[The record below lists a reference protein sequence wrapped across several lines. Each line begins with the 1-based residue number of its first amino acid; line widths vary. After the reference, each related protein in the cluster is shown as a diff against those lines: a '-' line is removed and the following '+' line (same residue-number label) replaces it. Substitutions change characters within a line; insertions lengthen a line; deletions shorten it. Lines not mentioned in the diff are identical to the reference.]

1 MKREDAM
8 KKMVEESIK
17 ARGKVLEARRQKF
30 QRFDSPSLPIEA
42 NYGGGV
48 SSGGGIAP
56 VEPPNPGDI
65 WKDTYSMFFDGDDAS
80 MHTTSDPAPIIFDL
94 TNSVTVSAWVKPTV
108 LVGNNDG
115 IVDYLTS
122 TEARGYGIVHSS
134 LAGGKWRAWIGT
146 EGVGGDVKIN
156 RSVNLILNTWQH
168 VLITYDSVT
177 GDLLLYLNATP
188 GAATSAGAGQTIRP
202 HFAGEPLLIGA
213 ATDTPNK
220 EFNGYINEVSIFSN
234 AFTQAEVDEIYN
246 GGKPGDLNYHS
257 AVSNGVAWWRMGEDA
272 TFGGGAWTIPNQYN
286 SQGTVTSVGMTET
299 DRSTDVP
306 S

>member
-1 MKREDAM
+1 MNREELM
-8 KKMVEESIK
+8 KKLVQESID
-17 ARGKVLEARRQKF
+17 ARGKVLEARKQKF
-30 QRFDSPSLPIEA
+30 QRFDSPPILGVEA
-42 NYGGGV
+42 SYGGAV

-56 VEPPNPGDI
+56 IEPGPQP
-65 WKDTYSMFFDGDDAS
+65 WEDTYSMFFDGDDAS

-94 TNSVTVSAWVKPTV
+94 TDSVTVSAWVKPTV

-122 TEARGYGIVHSS
+122 SDARGYGIVHSS

-146 EGVGGDVKIN
+146 EGGGGDVKIN
-156 RSVNLILNTWQH
+156 ASVNLILNTWQH

-177 GDLLLYLNATP
+177 GDLVLYLNATP
-188 GAATSAGAGQTIRP
+188 QPAVSAGAGQTIRP
-202 HFAGEPLLIGA
+202 HNAGEPLLIGA

-220 EFNGYINEVSIFSN
+220 EFNGYINEASIFSN

-272 TFGGGAWTIPNQYN
+272 TFGGGTWTIPNQYN
-286 SQGTVTSVGMTET
+286 SQGTITSVGMTET